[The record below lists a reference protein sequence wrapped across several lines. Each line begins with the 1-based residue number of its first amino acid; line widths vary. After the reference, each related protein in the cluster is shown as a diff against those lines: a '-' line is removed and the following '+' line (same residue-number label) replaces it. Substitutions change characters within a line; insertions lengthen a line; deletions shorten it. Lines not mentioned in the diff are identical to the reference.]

1 MKVVERDK
9 NQHCFRKDELKD
21 TFVGVSAKTEI
32 IFLWPSPF
40 SGLVHMCGTHFSSR
54 KSYRDVMLKFISYGR
69 RSKLILHERCKDE
82 VRSQMHVR
90 E

>member
-9 NQHCFRKDELKD
+9 NHHCFREDELKD
-21 TFVGVSAKTEI
+21 MFVSVYAKTGI
-32 IFLWPSPF
+32 IFSWPSPF
-40 SGLVHMCGTHFSSR
+40 IGLVHMCELHFSLR

-69 RSKLILHERCKDE
+69 RSKLIFHERGKDE

>member
-1 MKVVERDK
+1 MKLVERDK
-9 NQHCFRKDELKD
+9 NHHCFPKDELKD
-21 TFVGVSAKTEI
+21 MFLSVYAKTEI

-54 KSYRDVMLKFISYGR
+54 KSYRDVMLKFIFYER
-69 RSKLILHERCKDE
+69 RSKLILDERGKDE